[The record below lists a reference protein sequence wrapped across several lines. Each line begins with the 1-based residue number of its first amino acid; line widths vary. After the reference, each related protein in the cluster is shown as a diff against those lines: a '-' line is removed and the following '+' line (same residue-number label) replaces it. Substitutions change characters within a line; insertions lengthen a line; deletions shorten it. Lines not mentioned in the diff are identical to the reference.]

1 MSNAPDE
8 RTYLAFDRTLL
19 AWVRTSTSLLTFGF
33 GIYRLLV
40 QQATESGSHPI
51 LEFVSPRSIG
61 LAMIAAGFIGLLMA
75 VVEYVSFARSNGRS
89 VRQTWFSPSLVVS
102 YVVLLLCLMILT
114 GAVVGG

>member
-1 MSNAPDE
+1 
-8 RTYLAFDRTLL
+8 
-19 AWVRTSTSLLTFGF
+19 
-33 GIYRLLV
+33 
-40 QQATESGSHPI
+40 
-51 LEFVSPRSIG
+51 
-61 LAMIAAGFIGLLMA
+61 MA

>member
-33 GIYRLLV
+33 GIYKLLI
-40 QQATESGSHPI
+40 QQAREPGSHPI

-61 LAMIAAGFIGLLMA
+61 LAMITAGFIGLLMA